1 MQTDF
6 PRNPPLNQGVSDTYA
21 ACFKTLTVLYQIIL
35 SLTIQNYTRL
45 NVKLMS
51 YYLHLCTDMLRKLY
65 NAPEKERIDYV
76 LTYKKP
82 TNPEDKTEVRCV

>member
-1 MQTDF
+1 MQTDL
-6 PRNPPLNQGVSDTYA
+6 PEYPPLNQGVCDTYA

-35 SLTIQNYTRL
+35 CLTMQNYTRL

-51 YYLHLCTDMLRKLY
+51 YYLHLCIDMLRKLY

>member
-6 PRNPPLNQGVSDTYA
+6 PEYPPLNQGVSETPA
-21 ACFKTLTVLYQIIL
+21 TCFRALTLLYQTML
-35 SLTIQNYTRL
+35 CQTIHYNVGL
-45 NVKLMS
+45 NIKLMS
-51 YYLHLCTDMLRKLY
+51 CYLLLFTDMLRKLY

-82 TNPEDKTEVRCV
+82 TNPDDKTEVRCV

>member
-6 PRNPPLNQGVSDTYA
+6 PGYPPLNQGVSYTYA

-35 SLTIQNYTRL
+35 CLTIQNYTGL
-45 NVKLMS
+45 NIKLMS
-51 YYLHLCTDMLRKLY
+51 YYHLLFTDMLRKLY

>member
-1 MQTDF
+1 MQ
-6 PRNPPLNQGVSDTYA
+6 LVSKHLQYYIR
-21 ACFKTLTVLYQIIL
+21 LYYVY
-35 SLTIQNYTRL
+35 YTRL

-51 YYLHLCTDMLRKLY
+51 YYLLLFTDMLRKLY

-82 TNPEDKTEVRCV
+82 TNTEDKTEVRCV